1 MNETYDRLYA
11 LVRQIPSGKV
21 TTYGQLGAMCGIAD
35 SRIIGD
41 AMRTS
46 RDVPWQ
52 RVINTRGQISLKGET
67 GKRQRALLESEGI
80 VFDEKD
86 TIDLARFGWQPDAA
100 WLKAN
105 GYQTPPPLVKPKKG
119 ATEKDPEQGR
129 LL

>member
-1 MNETYDRLYA
+1 MNENYDRLYA
-11 LVRQIPSGKV
+11 LVRHIPRGTV

-35 SRIIGD
+35 SRIVGD
-41 AMRTS
+41 AMRTA

-67 GKRQRALLESEGI
+67 GQRQRTLLEEEGI

-86 TIDLARFGWQPDAA
+86 TIDLARFGWKPDAA
-100 WLKAN
+100 WLKSN
-105 GYQTPPPLVKPKKG
+105 GYQMPPPLVKPKKD
-119 ATEKDPEQGR
+119 AEQRR